1 MLASGTRT
9 GLTMAKRI
17 SEQEVAS
24 VRLLALELSED
35 EIMVLA
41 AALTSLLQELDDSE
55 IEAKSGASRDEVEAI
70 LQDLRTFLKSP
81 SRQSMRS

>member
-1 MLASGTRT
+1 
-9 GLTMAKRI
+9 MAKRI

-41 AALTSLLQELDDSE
+41 AALTSLLQDLDDSV

-70 LQDLRTFLKSP
+70 LQDLHTFLQPP
-81 SRQSMRS
+81 SRQSIHS